1 MEKGIESL
9 DASTSEEL
17 GTWIG
22 YEGFI
27 WVSTAERNIDIFY
40 LRFPT
45 RDNLKSRLA
54 GRGKEESCV
63 AGRGGQCPPAGSART
78 SLLAGPSF

>member
-27 WVSTAERNIDIFY
+27 RVSTAERNIDIFY